1 MSLIDLLSLARPE
14 QGKAMM
20 SSFEERY
27 RTWHARLSYVKSG
40 IRLLAAGAAAWLH
53 NDVAIAVLILA
64 VGFAI
69 AEVVGILEEI
79 I

>member
-1 MSLIDLLSLARPE
+1 MPLKPPPSMSD
-14 QGKAMM
+14 
-20 SSFEERY
+20 FEARY

-40 IRLLAAGAAAWLH
+40 IRLASASMAALFYNDAA
-53 NDVAIAVLILA
+53 VAILMLSI
-64 VGFAI
+64 GFAI